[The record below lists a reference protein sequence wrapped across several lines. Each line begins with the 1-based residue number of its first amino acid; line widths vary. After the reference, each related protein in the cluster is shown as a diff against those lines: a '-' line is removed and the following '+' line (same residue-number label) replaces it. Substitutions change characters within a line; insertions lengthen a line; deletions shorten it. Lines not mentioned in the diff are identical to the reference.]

1 MQWLRTRQIAAAL
14 VITSIAPMV
23 SGCGDD
29 NIVDS
34 NLALLGSWNAT
45 VLLVDGVDLID
56 DGMTLSFTFNANGEY
71 SYSVT
76 GDLLEFCE
84 AVAAC
89 TDGGDFTA
97 TSTQF
102 TLDPDTIDSVVLA
115 YSVTGGTL
123 HVFGSVDGFDLDW
136 TFQAN

>member
-14 VITSIAPMV
+14 VIASIAPMV

-56 DGMTLSFTFNANGEY
+56 GGMTLSFTFNANGEY

-76 GDLLEFCE
+76 GDLMEFCE

-102 TLDPDTIDSVVLA
+102 TLDPDSIDSVVLA

-123 HVFGSVDGFDLDW
+123 SVFGTVDGFDLDW

>member
-1 MQWLRTRQIAAAL
+1 MQWLRTRQIAVAL
-14 VITSIAPMV
+14 VIASIAPMV

-84 AVAAC
+84 AAAAC

-102 TLDPDTIDSVVLA
+102 TLDPDSFDSVVLA

-123 HVFGSVDGFDLDW
+123 SVFGTVDGLDLDW

>member
-1 MQWLRTRQIAAAL
+1 MQWLRTRRIAAAL
-14 VITSIAPMV
+14 AIASIAPV
-23 SGCGDD
+23 VTGCGDD

-45 VLLVDGVDLID
+45 VLLVDGVDLIGE
-56 DGMTLSFTFNANGEY
+56 GMTLSFTFNGNGEY

-76 GDLLEFCE
+76 GDMLDFCDGS
-84 AVAAC
+84 AAC

-102 TLDPDTIDSVVLA
+102 TLDPSSIDTVVLA
-115 YSVTGGTL
+115 YSVNGNTL
-123 HVFGSVDGFDLDW
+123 HVFGSANGFDLDW
-136 TFQAN
+136 TFQAT

>member
-14 VITSIAPMV
+14 VIASTAPMV
-23 SGCGDD
+23 AGCGDD

-45 VLLVDGVDLID
+45 VLLVDDVDLIGE
-56 DGMTLSFTFNANGEY
+56 GMTLSFTFNANGEY

-76 GDLLEFCE
+76 GDLMEFCE

-102 TLDPDTIDSVVLA
+102 TLDPSTIDSVVLA
-115 YSVTGGTL
+115 YSVTGSTL
-123 HVFGSVDGFDLDW
+123 HVFGTVDGFDLDW
-136 TFQAN
+136 TFQAA